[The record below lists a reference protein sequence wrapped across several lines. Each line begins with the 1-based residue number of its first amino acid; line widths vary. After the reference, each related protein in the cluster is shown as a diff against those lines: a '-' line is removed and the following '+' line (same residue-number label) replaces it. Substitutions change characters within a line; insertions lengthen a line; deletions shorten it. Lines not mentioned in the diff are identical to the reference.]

1 MKPNIHYVSVA
12 CFHHADN
19 STIHSVMEIMISVT
33 SL

>member
-19 STIHSVMEIMISVT
+19 STIH
-33 SL
+33 